1 MILWFVLTAL
11 SCAASVLIAIPLIRR
26 YEVQTPKR
34 AADAGFYQD
43 QLHQVE
49 RDRAAGVISPGEAD
63 LAAIEIQRRLLAAA
77 RSIAVVKPVNL
88 LWRRVA
94 LASIVGVVAVGGT
107 SIYAYNG
114 RPDLAV
120 PKVQA
125 ENNSAIP
132 AVAPAQT
139 AGDVDGKIAALAT
152 RMQQNP
158 GDAEGWRMLGWSYF
172 NTQRYEE
179 AATAYAKAM
188 ALQPVN
194 NDFQSAYAEA
204 LVQSAQG
211 QVTPTAQAAFEAV
224 LKRDPKDQRSR
235 FYMALAR
242 EQAGDL
248 GQALDL
254 WTSLLADASA
264 DAGWLAD
271 VKAHIAD
278 LGARTGRDV
287 SKLAPAQQ
295 FPQSTG
301 APGLAGQDQ
310 AAAVAG
316 MISKLASKLE
326 SNPVDRDGWA
336 MMIRS
341 LAVTGDKAGAT
352 QALAKAQSIFAND
365 PSTRTQIEAIA
376 KSLGVTAEPA
386 TGPTPEDMAAVAAL
400 PQQDQQSMIR
410 GMVDGLAQRL
420 AASPHDADGWMRLIR
435 SRMVLNEPDL
445 AREALR
451 KAMVE
456 FSGDAESSGRIAE
469 AARSLGLAVE

>member
-26 YEVQTPKR
+26 YEVQASQR
-34 AADAGFYQD
+34 APDAGFYQD
-43 QLHQVE
+43 QLRQVE

-77 RSIAVVKPVNL
+77 KSLDVIKPVNL
-88 LWRRVA
+88 LWRRAA
-94 LASIVGVVAVGGT
+94 LALMVAAVAVGGT

-120 PKVQA
+120 PLVQA
-125 ENNSAIP
+125 ESNAAVP
-132 AVAPAQT
+132 AVSLAQT
-139 AGDVDGKIAALAT
+139 SGDVDGKIAGLAA

-172 NTQRYEE
+172 NTQRYDE

-188 ALQPVN
+188 ALQPAN

-211 QVTPTAQAAFEAV
+211 QVTPAAEAAFEAV

-264 DAGWLAD
+264 DAGWLPD

-295 FPQSTG
+295 IPQSG
-301 APGLAGQDQ
+301 ATPGLAGQDQ
-310 AAAVAG
+310 AAAVAS

-341 LAVTGDKAGAT
+341 LAVTRDKAGAA

-365 PSTRTQIEAIA
+365 PSTRTQIEAMA
-376 KSLGVTAEPA
+376 RSLGITSETAAEPA
-386 TGPTPEDMAAVAAL
+386 PEDMAAVAAL
-400 PQQDQQSMIR
+400 PPQDQQSMIR
-410 GMVDGLAQRL
+410 GMVDGLAGRL
-420 AASPHDADGWMRLIR
+420 ATSPHDAEGWMRLIR

-451 KAMVE
+451 NAMAE
-456 FSGDAESSGRIAE
+456 FSGDNEASGRIAE